1 MRTNDVI
8 EDYLIAI
15 LDNRPMYRAGIKSIL
30 QSVTPTCRF
39 TEHHSLSELPVCSP
53 TSSGVYFFIR
63 VGDMSDKSIIENVKK
78 LRSACKMCKII
89 LYDYQ
94 QRIEHIVNFF
104 QEKIDAYLPDD
115 FSGEELKECFSSLT
129 KNRMYLNT
137 QIAVELLV
145 KTPNIRSRRNFKFAN
160 AI

>member
-1 MRTNDVI
+1 MRTNNSI
-8 EDYLIAI
+8 EDYLIVI

-39 TEHHSLSELPVCSP
+39 TEHHLLTELPVCNPGNGSA
-53 TSSGVYFFIR
+53 YFFIR
-63 VGDMSDKSIIENVKK
+63 VGDMSNKAIIDNVKK
-78 LRSACKMCKII
+78 LRAACKTCKIV

-94 QRIEHIVNFF
+94 QRIEYIVNFF

-115 FSGEELKECFSSLT
+115 FGEEELKECFSSLA

-145 KTPNIRSRRNFKFAN
+145 KTPNIRSRRNFKFAS